1 MFDRIFGE
9 YLVEKGA
16 LKQSQLDVISQ
27 DENHTRVKLG
37 VIAVAEKLMS
47 EAQADEV
54 NQLQAITDRRFGDI
68 AIEKGY
74 LNEQQLQSLLKQQGN
89 SFLHFVQSAIDN
101 GFANLDMIDEYLDS
115 YQDEMGYTHS
125 DMDDLVS
132 GDIDREI
139 NVMLPH
145 IDPLYQRL
153 CGVAIRSII
162 RLISTDTYIGRAY
175 AATEVK
181 VDRFACQ
188 ESFGDH
194 DVVAGFA
201 GMGDGLLA
209 VAESFADE
217 KFPEVD
223 LDALDSVGEF
233 VNIIDGLFAVDLGNE
248 DVDVDMRPPSFY
260 DSPVT
265 IKGEKLCVVP
275 VKVDGRDIQFIMSI
289 DSKYEVE

>member
-16 LKQSQLDVISQ
+16 LKPEQLEVIQQ
-27 DENHTRVKLG
+27 DENHTRIKLG
-37 VIAVAEKLMS
+37 TIAVAEKLMS

-68 AIEKGY
+68 AVEKGY
-74 LNEQQLQSLLKQQGN
+74 LSEQQVMSLLKQQGN

-101 GFANLDMIDEYLDS
+101 GFATLDSIDEYLGA
-115 YQDEMGYTHS
+115 YQDEQGYTYS

-132 GDIDREI
+132 GDLNREI
-139 NVMLPH
+139 NVLLPVV
-145 IDPLYQRL
+145 DPLYQRL

-162 RLISTDTYIGRAY
+162 RLVSTDTYIGKAY
-175 AATEVK
+175 SATEIK

-201 GMGDGLLA
+201 GMGDGLLS
-209 VAESFADE
+209 VAELFADE

-223 LDALDSVGEF
+223 LDALDAVGEF

-275 VKVDGRDIQFIMSI
+275 VKVNGRDVLFVMSI